1 MEESVIYR
9 CLDILL
15 GDVRAYAF
23 MMDVKSLTTIQYVAV
38 RGVDDEEGAV
48 QRVLSP
54 IRVNAI
60 YEYVIKGNIFY
71 TPFILNWTNSDST
84 ITIRDNEIDIP
95 LVQRSAQV
103 IDGQHR
109 IAGLIRAIEKDPEI
123 GRKVVLVIMC
133 QNLNTEDAAKIFLN
147 INTEQKPVQKSLIF
161 DLFGVVNHEDSQ
173 MPLVR
178 AKDLATKLNE
188 SEDSPY
194 CGYIKFPGNKRGT
207 IGVDLSTVVG
217 SFKPLIDKSGLL
229 VRYNI
234 NALENQYNVFRN
246 YLDVI
251 RMYYEKE
258 NMWDNSK
265 INPFLTNAG
274 FYGAMEAFE
283 FVFQKC
289 AADRDL
295 SKASFAKRMRI
306 SSLLQRADLKSLDGK
321 EQRKKVCDFLRSA
334 VMASESIS
342 EDGYKF

>member
-15 GDVRAYAF
+15 GDIRAYAF

-123 GRKVVLVIMC
+123 GRKVVLA
-133 QNLNTEDAAKIFLN
+133 L
-147 INTEQKPVQKSLIF
+147 
-161 DLFGVVNHEDSQ
+161 SQ
-173 MPLVR
+173 
-178 AKDLATKLNE
+178 
-188 SEDSPY
+188 
-194 CGYIKFPGNKRGT
+194 
-207 IGVDLSTVVG
+207 
-217 SFKPLIDKSGLL
+217 
-229 VRYNI
+229 
-234 NALENQYNVFRN
+234 
-246 YLDVI
+246 
-251 RMYYEKE
+251 
-258 NMWDNSK
+258 
-265 INPFLTNAG
+265 
-274 FYGAMEAFE
+274 
-283 FVFQKC
+283 
-289 AADRDL
+289 
-295 SKASFAKRMRI
+295 
-306 SSLLQRADLKSLDGK
+306 
-321 EQRKKVCDFLRSA
+321 
-334 VMASESIS
+334 
-342 EDGYKF
+342 